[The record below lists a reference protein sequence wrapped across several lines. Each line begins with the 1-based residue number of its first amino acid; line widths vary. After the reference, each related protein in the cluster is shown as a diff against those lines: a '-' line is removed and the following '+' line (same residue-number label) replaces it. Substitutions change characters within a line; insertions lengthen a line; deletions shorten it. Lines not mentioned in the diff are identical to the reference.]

1 MAQVELRL
9 RPRCCREIVHVAQV
23 ELDGVQFT
31 YAGAEK
37 PALSGS
43 SISLR
48 PGTVTALVGP
58 SGCGKTTVRDT
69 AEIGGGGPRS
79 GEIRRC
85 TFDTWVGDTAALPLL
100 RR

>member
-1 MAQVELRL
+1 M
-9 RPRCCREIVHVAQV
+9 AQV

-37 PALSGS
+37 PALSGT
-43 SISLR
+43 SITLR

-69 AEIGGGGPRS
+69 AEIGEEISRDRGRCGG
-79 GEIRRC
+79 
-85 TFDTWVGDTAALPLL
+85 APLTRVQVTRL
-100 RR
+100 LCRFYDADKGRVLIDGVDVR